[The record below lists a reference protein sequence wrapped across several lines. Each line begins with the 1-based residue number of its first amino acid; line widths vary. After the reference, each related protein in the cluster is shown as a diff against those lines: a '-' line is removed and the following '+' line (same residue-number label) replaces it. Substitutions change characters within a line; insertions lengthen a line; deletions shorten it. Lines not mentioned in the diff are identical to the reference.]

1 VKPLKII
8 GSSVVGLG
16 IGIILFFY
24 VFGLIW
30 SGSSILTCV
39 ATGFGI
45 FIFGIIAR
53 RVVGKFA
60 YLPIVAI
67 CAPFLFFALGTM
79 GGLREE
85 PIAFLFWSGYSIAM
99 LASGLCGAY
108 PFPKLVSKRCKACGK
123 P

>member
-1 VKPLKII
+1 MKLLIII
-8 GSSVVGLG
+8 GSSLLGLG

-30 SGSSILTCV
+30 SGSSFLTCI

-85 PIAFLFWSGYSIAM
+85 PIAFLFWSCCSMAM
-99 LASGLCGAY
+99 LAAGLCGGY
-108 PFPKLVSKRCKACGK
+108 IFPKFVSKRCKIQVKG
-123 P
+123 